1 MTVTP
6 DHLRALLAA
15 SLVAWR
21 VPGDARR
28 VDDFVTVRA
37 CEQDIRVA
45 RAAPGLPF
53 RYTVTVGMRT
63 RHASSVA
70 GLLRVVRG
78 IVDPEYQPVRLRI
91 APSPIVAS

>member
-1 MTVTP
+1 MVTP
-6 DHLRALLAA
+6 ERLHVLLAT

-21 VPGDARR
+21 VPGDVRR
-28 VDDFVTVRA
+28 QDDAVIVRA
-37 CEQDIRVA
+37 CGQDIRVA

-53 RYTVTVGMRT
+53 RYAVTLATRT

-70 GLLRVVRG
+70 GLLRVIRG
-78 IVDPEYQPVRLRI
+78 MVNPEYRPVRLRI